1 MAAPVE
7 KGNIGALLD
16 HATRRLQPDEAM
28 AGLSLEQM
36 KRDLP
41 QDDGSVKVMIRLAE
55 DQLAKRAKIPA
66 ATRQRLYRDD

>member
-1 MAAPVE
+1 LITPP
-7 KGNIGALLD
+7 GAFSPTKQWQD
-16 HATRRLQPDEAM
+16 F
-28 AGLSLEQM
+28 LEQM

-41 QDDGSVKVMIRLAE
+41 QDDGSVKGMIRLAE